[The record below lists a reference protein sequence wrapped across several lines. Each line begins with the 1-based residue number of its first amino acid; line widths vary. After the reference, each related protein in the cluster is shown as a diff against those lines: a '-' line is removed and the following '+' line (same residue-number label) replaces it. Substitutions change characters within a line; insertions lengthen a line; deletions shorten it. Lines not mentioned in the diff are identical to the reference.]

1 MEKIK
6 KYWYYII
13 LGLIFVFGVGLR
25 AKLFLSGCSLWHDE
39 CALAW
44 SIKFKSYGD
53 YFSILEYMQM
63 APPFF
68 MVLTKLMTKF
78 FGLSDTVLHL
88 LPFLAG
94 CLSIIAFYFLA
105 EKTLKNK
112 PTVVLALLLFAI
124 NQRLINYSS
133 EFKPYSFD
141 VLFAIICL
149 LFFMNFNLEKLNA
162 KKALLYGA
170 LLSVVPW
177 FSFTSVFIIAGG
189 VLNLLFKTLKNKNKT
204 LLFPIPY
211 FLFPI
216 LISGLI
222 YAKIYLLN
230 NYTGIGTGMVNYWQG
245 SFLSANPL
253 TFFSLL
259 IENIRYFFHPM
270 PYVLFPFILFF
281 WGLGI
286 CYKEKSEFFKIFI
299 ISFILLLSASMLH
312 IYPFGT
318 RLVLF
323 LLPMFLLIMLKP
335 LDNAFGKKIKLIIAN
350 LLVFFAFYF
359 QIIAIDYFIHTKNL
373 SRGEYAGEMMN
384 YMMKNIKKGD
394 TIFVNSVSG
403 VEFGYY
409 SSFYDVKN
417 NVIQE
422 SLMNESEEKY
432 TAFLNGLKTGY
443 YWFYLPYDSSHSPVF
458 KIILP
463 WVKTKKI
470 IYSIQKDRSVL
481 LYVYIK

>member
-1 MEKIK
+1 MERIK
-6 KYWYYII
+6 KHWYYLI

-53 YFSILEYMQM
+53 YFGILEFMQM

-68 MVLTKLMTKF
+68 MVLTKLATKI

-94 CLSIIAFYFLA
+94 CLSIVVFYFLA

-112 PTVVLALLLFAI
+112 PTVLLAVLLFAI

-149 LFFMNFNLEKLNA
+149 LFFIKLDLEKLNA
-162 KKALLYGA
+162 KKAVLYGA
-170 LLSVVPW
+170 LLAVVPW
-177 FSFTSVFIIAGG
+177 FSFTSVFIIAAGI
-189 VLNLLFKTLKNKNKT
+189 LNIFFKNIKTKNYFLPFT
-204 LLFPIPY
+204 FPLFP
-211 FLFPI
+211 L
-216 LISGLI
+216 LISALI
-222 YAKIYLLN
+222 YLKTYLLN
-230 NYTGIGTGMVNYWQG
+230 NYTGIGTGMVNYWQD
-245 SFLSANPL
+245 SFLTFNPA

-286 CYKEKSEFFKIFI
+286 LYKEKSEFFKIFI
-299 ISFILLLSASMLH
+299 ISFILLLSASLLH
-312 IYPFGT
+312 IYPFGA

-323 LLPMFLLIMLKP
+323 LLPLFLLIMLKP
-335 LDNAFGKKIKLIIAN
+335 LDDAFGKKIKLIIAW
-350 LLVFFAFYF
+350 LLVFLAFYI
-359 QIIAIDYFIHTKNL
+359 QVTAINYFIHTKNPT
-373 SRGEYAGEMMN
+373 RGEYAGEMMD

-394 TIFVNSVSG
+394 NIFVNNVSG

-422 SLMNESEEKY
+422 SVTNESSEKY
-432 TAFLNGLKTGY
+432 TAFLNGLKKGY

-481 LYVYIK
+481 LYVYVN

>member
-6 KYWYYII
+6 KYWYYFI

-25 AKLFLSGCSLWHDE
+25 AKIFLSGCSLWHDE

-53 YFSILEYMQM
+53 YFGILEYMQM

-68 MVLTKLMTKF
+68 MVLTKLATKI
-78 FGLSDTVLHL
+78 FGLSDIMLHL

-105 EKTLKNK
+105 VKTLKNK
-112 PTVVLALLLFAI
+112 PTVILALFLFVI

-141 VLFAIICL
+141 ILFATICL
-149 LFFMNFNLEKLNA
+149 LFFMNLDLEKLNA
-162 KKALLYGA
+162 KKAFLYGA
-170 LLSVVPW
+170 LLSVIPW
-177 FSFTSVFIIAGG
+177 FSFTSVFIIAAGI
-189 VLNLLFKTLKNKNKT
+189 LNIFFKNIKTKN
-204 LLFPIPY
+204 Y
-211 FLFPI
+211 FSPFTVFFLPL
-216 LISGLI
+216 LISALI
-222 YAKIYLLN
+222 YLKIYLLN
-230 NYTGIGTGMVNYWQG
+230 NYTGIGTGMVNYWQD

-253 TFFSLL
+253 IFLSLL

-281 WGLGI
+281 WGLGVL
-286 CYKEKSEFFKIFI
+286 YKEKSEFFKIFI

-318 RLVLF
+318 RLILF

-335 LDNAFGKKIKLIIAN
+335 LDNAFGKKIKFIIAQ

-359 QIIAIDYFIHTKNL
+359 QIIAINYFIHTKNP
-373 SRGEYAGEMMN
+373 SRGEYAGEMMK
-384 YMMKNIKKGD
+384 YMMDNIKKGD
-394 TIFVNSVSG
+394 NIFVNSVSG

-409 SSFYDVKN
+409 SSFYNVKN

-422 SLMNESEEKY
+422 AVTNESEEKY
-432 TAFLNGLKTGY
+432 TAFLNGLKAGY

-458 KIILP
+458 KTILP
-463 WVKTKKI
+463 WVKTKKV

-481 LYVYIK
+481 LYVYIN